1 MISSSFILTFTAC
14 SHQVKKILPF
24 EGPFTLGVAI
34 EEEQVPQWR
43 VFELLLQRCCYT
55 AFLYKEMFQ
64 VLMLVKMSYNVN
76 YIYLLFRTLGN
87 RNQNRIYFFCKKKK
101 LFWILKNAPRSFDI
115 VGLQFTASLVER

>member
-43 VFELLLQRCCYT
+43 VFELLLQRCCYK

-64 VLMLVKMSYNVN
+64 VLILVKMSYNVVLYT
-76 YIYLLFRTLGN
+76 YISCTWGSESEPYILF
-87 RNQNRIYFFCKKKK
+87 FF
-101 LFWILKNAPRSFDI
+101 
-115 VGLQFTASLVER
+115 